1 MVSEKTR
8 KGAAPVIMVAPPA
21 PPPRST
27 PLQDQIV
34 QQQCSTDSAS
44 SPTPRE
50 VDSREWGR
58 SRGEESSS
66 PQFPNVQQIVLRMSN
81 PKDSPDGT
89 PDLYNVNRFSTA
101 HDVMDQKT
109 CDDQIVAQGH
119 VRDPSD
125 ICETSFDDITSSTC
139 PPEGGEAD
147 KTEATHPS
155 SLPSEST
162 PETKR
167 DVELHSGKT
176 KHKVA
181 PPVPLRRSSTR
192 TSTHLNS
199 EEQTVDPSATTSK
212 AQTHS
217 ELKDLP
223 SLKDRKEQLQANM
236 TDSNP
241 SSPQSSDHVEPGRL
255 VIHEALKGVSP
266 GMPAAQ
272 HPLLRKKREDTAT
285 KEREEEQGRLSREE
299 KEKAKK
305 RFSFMGPKTKK
316 GKGVDIPTNS
326 RPDPTP
332 SKEQRRRSMPVSEQ
346 DELQNVFKH
355 ITLNRLSNPADPL
368 PQTHT
373 ETTVTENKD
382 EEQGGL
388 VRDEAE
394 TEKEE
399 ADNPGFSLRP
409 SQPAPPNSP
418 SSPPQEPLT
427 KPTTPVIQLKSLP
440 EHPMETELASLS
452 SSRPSTLERCTPKP
466 PSSSPPSLPG
476 SIDRRTRRQGNSQN
490 NTLERQSRPGSR
502 PGTLERKTPPPP
514 TSQPPPVPTEIRK
527 ENTKSARTPN
537 TSSIGFSGGRMNLV
551 DVIVGVDRDVLTKSV
566 AQSPLMTT
574 ASSSTPHQSGPI
586 NVKRKSIKKR
596 H

>member
-1 MVSEKTR
+1 MVSDKTR

-27 PLQDQIV
+27 PLQGQIV
-34 QQQCSTDSAS
+34 QQFSTDSAS
-44 SPTPRE
+44 SPTLGQVDGRE
-50 VDSREWGR
+50 QGR
-58 SRGEESSS
+58 SSSEESSS

-81 PKDSPDGT
+81 PKDSPDGI
-89 PDLYNVNRFSTA
+89 PDVGNRPSTA
-101 HDVMDQKT
+101 HDVVDQKT

-139 PPEGGEAD
+139 HTEVGEAN
-147 KTEATHPS
+147 KTEATPPPS
-155 SLPSEST
+155 PPPSVST
-162 PETKR
+162 PEIKR
-167 DVELHSGKT
+167 DVELHSVKT

-181 PPVPLRRSSTR
+181 PPVPLRKSSTR
-192 TSTHLNS
+192 TSTHFNS
-199 EEQTVDPSATTSK
+199 EEEVTVDSSYATSK

-217 ELKDLP
+217 ELKHLP
-223 SLKDRKEQLQANM
+223 SLKDRKEQLQAKM

-241 SSPQSSDHVEPGRL
+241 PFPQSSEHVEPGKL

-272 HPLLRKKREDTAT
+272 HPLLQKKREDTAI

-316 GKGVDIPTNS
+316 GKEMDPLTNS
-326 RPDPTP
+326 RTDPTP

-346 DELQNVFKH
+346 DELHNMFKH
-355 ITLNRLSNPADPL
+355 ITLNRLSNPDPL

-373 ETTVTENKD
+373 ETTVRENKD
-382 EEQGGL
+382 EEQEGL
-388 VRDEAE
+388 VRDEVE

-399 ADNPGFSLRP
+399 TDNPGFSLQP
-409 SQPAPPNSP
+409 SQPAPNSP
-418 SSPPQEPLT
+418 PSLPQEPPT
-427 KPTTPVIQLKSLP
+427 KLTTPLNQLKSLP

-452 SSRPSTLERCTPKP
+452 SSRPSILERCTPKP

-490 NTLERQSRPGSR
+490 NTLERQSKPGSR

-527 ENTKSARTPN
+527 ENTKSARPPT
-537 TSSIGFSGGRMNLV
+537 TSSIGFNGGRMNLV
-551 DVIVGVDRDVLTKSV
+551 DVIVGVDRDVLLKSV
-566 AQSPLMTT
+566 AQPPSMTT

>member
-8 KGAAPVIMVAPPA
+8 KGAAPVIMVAPSA

-34 QQQCSTDSAS
+34 QKQFSTDSVS
-44 SPTPRE
+44 SPTPGQVGGRE
-50 VDSREWGR
+50 
-58 SRGEESSS
+58 RGWSSSEESSS

-81 PKDSPDGT
+81 PKDSPEGI
-89 PDLYNVNRFSTA
+89 PDVGNRPSTA
-101 HDVMDQKT
+101 HDVVDQKT

-125 ICETSFDDITSSTC
+125 ICETSFDDITSSTFH
-139 PPEGGEAD
+139 PEGDEAD
-147 KTEATHPS
+147 KTEATPPS
-155 SLPSEST
+155 PPPSVST
-162 PETKR
+162 PEIKR
-167 DVELHSGKT
+167 DVELHGVKT

-181 PPVPLRRSSTR
+181 PPVPLRKSSTR

-199 EEQTVDPSATTSK
+199 EELTVDSSPATSK

-217 ELKDLP
+217 ELKHLP
-223 SLKDRKEQLQANM
+223 SLKDRKEQLQAKM

-241 SSPQSSDHVEPGRL
+241 PYPQSSEHVEPGKL

-272 HPLLRKKREDTAT
+272 HPLLQKKREDTAT
-285 KEREEEQGRLSREE
+285 KERKEEQGKLSREE

-305 RFSFMGPKTKK
+305 RFSFVGPKTKK
-316 GKGVDIPTNS
+316 GKEADLLTNS
-326 RPDPTP
+326 ESRTDPTP

-346 DELQNVFKH
+346 DELHTMFKH
-355 ITLNRLSNPADPL
+355 ITLNRLSNPDPL

-373 ETTVTENKD
+373 ETTVRENKD
-382 EEQGGL
+382 EEQEGL

-399 ADNPGFSLRP
+399 TDNPGFSLQP
-409 SQPAPPNSP
+409 SQPAPNSP
-418 SSPPQEPLT
+418 PSPPQEPPTKLT
-427 KPTTPVIQLKSLP
+427 IPLNQLKSLP
-440 EHPMETELASLS
+440 EHPMERELASLS

-527 ENTKSARTPN
+527 ENTKSARPLV
-537 TSSIGFSGGRMNLV
+537 TSSIGFNGGRMNLV
-551 DVIVGVDRDVLTKSV
+551 DVIVGVDRDALMKTV
-566 AQSPLMTT
+566 AQPPSITT